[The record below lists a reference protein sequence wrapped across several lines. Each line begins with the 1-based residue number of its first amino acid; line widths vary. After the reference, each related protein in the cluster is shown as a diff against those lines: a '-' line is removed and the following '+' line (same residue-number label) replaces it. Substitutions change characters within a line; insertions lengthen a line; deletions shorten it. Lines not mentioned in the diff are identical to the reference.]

1 MESYGT
7 GQEQKSIDEE
17 FGIFHQQL
25 DLLEAYVAVFGEPD
39 RILRGG
45 HSSATWKAQ
54 IRKELSPE
62 HVNEWYSVM
71 LGTTKA
77 QYRQKKNIQRRQI
90 SREAVEMFAEG
101 TCPKYEMLIRALK
114 LKAALAEGMLEG

>member
-1 MESYGT
+1 M
-7 GQEQKSIDEE
+7 
-17 FGIFHQQL
+17 
-25 DLLEAYVAVFGEPD
+25 DLLEAYVAAFGEPD